1 MTDSITN
8 SHNSVPRNDKKG
20 YNMTHFNIVRYDSKD
35 TNPQPYFKDLM
46 SNLEYFNSQYDDNA
60 LLELPNWKDNSNYS
74 SYPSLQTIIENFD
87 PQEDKG
93 KSFVCRVQD
102 DEIWSSDSSLGGFD
116 RAYQTKDKSCRSNL
130 NRTTYNESEP
140 KGFND
145 DDAGILN
152 AYIRYHTDLFG
163 NTKLVCVKNMGN
175 HRFWMKKLANKGAP
189 CEYLMKVK
197 FHEGIEYNSL
207 TQEDFIRIEAA
218 AHHADAGDR
227 NTQIESQK
235 FMSGLAAKVPEM
247 VYCYD
252 FLVKNQLNY
261 KDIMEIKGVEGCKDW
276 LSISSVNGFNNGEGN
291 GKFKEYNLVNVE
303 AAINVTKRIAKE
315 ITHEPIILASAVYC
329 IAGMFKSL
337 SEWHD
342 KVGPLFTKKQLDRFI
357 YEFFEYNNE
366 NSSFRKRTLKLAH
379 LAQTGGIK
387 DFNYISASVFWRD
400 GAIVEWYKQEIPLK
414 NPPKGK
420 QKNDRTNSFS
430 PDHKCMVHFLNQ
442 ITPMIRQQARA
453 LVNY

>member
-1 MTDSITN
+1 MQNFS
-8 SHNSVPRNDKKG
+8 
-20 YNMTHFNIVRYDSKD
+20 IVRYDSKD
-35 TNPQPYFKDLM
+35 TNHKPYFKDLM
-46 SNLEYFNSQYDDNA
+46 SNLEYFNSEYDNNA
-60 LLELPNWKDNSNYS
+60 LLELPNWRDNSNYS

-87 PQEDKG
+87 PEDDKG

-130 NRTTYNESEP
+130 NSTTYGESEP

-152 AYIRYHTDLFG
+152 AYIRYDIDEFG
-163 NTKLVCVKNMGN
+163 NIKVYCVKNMGN
-175 HRFWMKKLANKGAP
+175 HRFWMKKLANRGAS
-189 CEYLMKVK
+189 CAYLMKVK
-197 FHEGIEYNSL
+197 FHEGIVDTAL

-227 NTQIESQK
+227 NTQVEGQK
-235 FMSGLAAKVPEM
+235 FASGLAAKIPEM

-252 FLVKNQLNY
+252 FLVQNQLNY
-261 KDIMEIKGVEGCKDW
+261 KDIMKIKGVEGSEDW
-276 LSISSVNGFNNGEGN
+276 LSISSINGFNVGHGN

-303 AAINVTKRIAKE
+303 AAIDVTKRIAKE
-315 ITHEPIILASAVYC
+315 ITHEPIILSSAIYC

-337 SEWHD
+337 SENHD
-342 KVGPLFTKKQLDRFI
+342 GATALFTKKELDRFI
-357 YEFFEYNNE
+357 YEFYEYNNE
-366 NSSFRKRTLKLAH
+366 DSSFRKRTLKLTH
-379 LAQTGGIK
+379 LAQTGGVK
-387 DFNYISASVFWRD
+387 DFNYISASIFWRD
-400 GAIVEWYKQEIPLK
+400 GAIVEWYKQEVPLK
-414 NPPKGK
+414 NIPKGK
-420 QKNDRTNSFS
+420 DKDRTYSFS